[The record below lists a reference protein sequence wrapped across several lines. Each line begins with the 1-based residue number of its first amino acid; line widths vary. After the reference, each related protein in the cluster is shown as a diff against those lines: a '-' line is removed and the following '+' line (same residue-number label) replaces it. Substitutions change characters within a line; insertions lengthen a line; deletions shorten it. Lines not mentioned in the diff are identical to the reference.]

1 MCSTALSRSDG
12 VFGCNLLARAAY
24 CNNDFRTPSWRLLKL
39 VAYHQSTVWSRISV
53 GQLAICQRSALLVVP
68 QFTNCHTVQLLIAN
82 NSTALAFTVFYACQ
96 SIYGLLFI
104 DYFNFMS
111 ISSCAHWFPLDDC
124 KKKQKNVNKQSIICF
139 FVEKNMETSFCE
151 KLVSIFAV

>member
-68 QFTNCHTVQLLIAN
+68 QFTNCHTVQPLIAN

-96 SIYGLLFI
+96 SIDGLLFI

-111 ISSCAHWFPLDDC
+111 ISSCAHWFPLDTC
-124 KKKQKNVNKQSIICF
+124 KKKQKNVNKQSIIC
-139 FVEKNMETSFCE
+139 VGA
-151 KLVSIFAV
+151 LVNYQCQE